1 MIAPYVDN
9 LGTLQLLMW
18 QGFQQFYLYYTY
30 IWGVQLHIDVGGS
43 SEQLFGLK
51 EALYSDQ
58 LQH

>member
-1 MIAPYVDN
+1 MIAPHVGD

-18 QGFQQFYLYYTY
+18 QGFQQFYLCHTF
-30 IWGVQLHIDVGGS
+30 IWGDVGGT

-51 EALYSDQ
+51 EALYTDQ